1 MLSSK
6 TKRVQRGWL
15 DRLKGVDRLY
25 QTTITDGYREA
36 TGRGTTPDTS
46 QRSAQRRWVTR
57 FGQAS
62 ATTEYNPPSQAA
74 PIVSDE
80 EISTSP
86 ATLDEVIDALKADLG
101 EVVDTLRAGADI
113 KRQLG

>member
-15 DRLKGVDRLY
+15 DRLKGMDRLY
-25 QTTITDGYREA
+25 QTTITDGYRKV
-36 TGRGTTPDTS
+36 TGRGETPEAS
-46 QRSAQRRWVTR
+46 QRSAHKTWLIR
-57 FGQAS
+57 FGQAT
-62 ATTEYNPPSQAA
+62 ATTEYTPVA

-80 EISTSP
+80 ENSTSP
-86 ATLDEVIDALKADLG
+86 ATLNEVIDALKADLG
-101 EVVDTLRAGADI
+101 EIVDTLSAGDDI